1 MKQGLICTMSSAD
14 IPEKRNLRSW
24 ADDDKPREKLLA
36 KGARALSEA
45 ELIGILLG
53 SGTRNMTAV
62 DLGREMMANSENN
75 LHELA
80 KKSVKEL
87 TKIKGIGLAKAITI
101 VAALELGRRRKDQAP
116 AKVDTIKSSRDVY
129 ELMRPFLLDQSQEEF
144 WVILLNRANQVI
156 DKNHISRGGISA
168 TVVDPRVIFAKA
180 LEKAASGII
189 LVHNHPSGQLQPS
202 GEDIKITHKLHE
214 GAKLL
219 DIQLLDHLIF
229 ANQGYYSFA
238 DEGKL

>member
-1 MKQGLICTMSSAD
+1 MSSAD
-14 IPEKRNLRSW
+14 TTEKRNLRSW

-36 KGARALSEA
+36 KGPRSLSEA

-62 DLGREMMANSENN
+62 DLGRELMAKSGNN

-87 TKIKGIGLAKAITI
+87 TKTKGIGLAKAITI
-101 VAALELGRRRKDQAP
+101 VAAMELGRRRKEEAHAQLE
-116 AKVDTIKSSRDVY
+116 VIKSSQDVY
-129 ELMRPFLLDQSQEEF
+129 ELMKPYLLDRLQEEF
-144 WVILLNRANQVI
+144 WVILLNRANQVL
-156 DKNHISRGGISA
+156 DKSHISTGGISS
-168 TVVDPRVIFAKA
+168 TIVDPKVIFAKA
-180 LEKAASGII
+180 LEQSASGII

-202 GEDIKITHKLHE
+202 SEDLKITKKLQD
-214 GAKLL
+214 GAGLL
-219 DIQLLDHLIF
+219 DFQLLDHVIF
-229 ANQGYYSFA
+229 ANQGYFSFA